1 MLKTKSILIRYLEV
15 EIFQAEGLKLQ
26 SSKKSVLRCKIA
38 SDSVHVVRI
47 VGAAARRWLFSGL
60 PSSIADI
67 RVTPREI
74 SFPPKRIKI
83 VP

>member
-38 SDSVHVVRI
+38 RDSVHVVRI
-47 VGAAARRWLFSGL
+47 VVSLTS
-60 PSSIADI
+60 
-67 RVTPREI
+67 
-74 SFPPKRIKI
+74 PKRRSLDLA
-83 VP
+83 PWT